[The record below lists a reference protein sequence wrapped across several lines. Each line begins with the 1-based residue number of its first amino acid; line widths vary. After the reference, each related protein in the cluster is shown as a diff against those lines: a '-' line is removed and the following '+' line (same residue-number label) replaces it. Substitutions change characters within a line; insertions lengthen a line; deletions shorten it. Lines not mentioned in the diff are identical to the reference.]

1 MKPGEDIKDIDK
13 SIKNKWRWAWIE
25 DVGSDGKPFGSWCQK
40 LRQPG
45 ACYCTVCA
53 RKLMYGTSGKK
64 VLSRHE
70 LDPVHKATVRAL
82 QHTSRLPGATATA
95 AIPPS
100 MTDRVTDLKIRLC
113 SFIAELDLSFNIA
126 HPLVTLC
133 KKLAEDR
140 PALAHLSVSRQH
152 ASYLLTHGISPEFK
166 KRLSEKLKNA
176 MFSVNIDEATDK
188 SMDRILNVLVRFYD
202 EDAGSVKTQ
211 HLASKKVNIAN
222 ASALMLELNDVLHSY
237 GLEWRQVTSMLLDNC
252 AVMRGKKSGLETL
265 ARKENPNLLDIS
277 GDTVHMVSNAAKA
290 LMSPFQSEVEDFCSD
305 VYYDIEK
312 SPKQKEI
319 FAQFQSLLHL
329 TPKSLIRPISN
340 RFIQMLEVCSRMN
353 ELLDVLVVH
362 YYHVMD
368 ANEEHKYR

>member
-1 MKPGEDIKDIDK
+1 
-13 SIKNKWRWAWIE
+13 
-25 DVGSDGKPFGSWCQK
+25 
-40 LRQPG
+40 
-45 ACYCTVCA
+45 
-53 RKLMYGTSGKK
+53 MYGTSGKK

-95 AIPPS
+95 DIPPS
-100 MTDRVTDLKIRLC
+100 MTDHVTDLKIRLC
-113 SFIAELDLSFNIA
+113 SFIAELDLSFTIA

-166 KRLSEKLKNA
+166 KRLSEKLKNG

-188 SMDRILNVLVRFYD
+188 SMDKILNVLVRFYD

-237 GLEWRQVTSMLLDNC
+237 GLEWRQ
-252 AVMRGKKSGLETL
+252 
-265 ARKENPNLLDIS
+265 
-277 GDTVHMVSNAAKA
+277 
-290 LMSPFQSEVEDFCSD
+290 
-305 VYYDIEK
+305 
-312 SPKQKEI
+312 
-319 FAQFQSLLHL
+319 
-329 TPKSLIRPISN
+329 
-340 RFIQMLEVCSRMN
+340 
-353 ELLDVLVVH
+353 
-362 YYHVMD
+362 
-368 ANEEHKYR
+368 

>member
-1 MKPGEDIKDIDK
+1 
-13 SIKNKWRWAWIE
+13 
-25 DVGSDGKPFGSWCQK
+25 
-40 LRQPG
+40 
-45 ACYCTVCA
+45 
-53 RKLMYGTSGKK
+53 
-64 VLSRHE
+64 
-70 LDPVHKATVRAL
+70 
-82 QHTSRLPGATATA
+82 
-95 AIPPS
+95 
-100 MTDRVTDLKIRLC
+100 
-113 SFIAELDLSFNIA
+113 
-126 HPLVTLC
+126 
-133 KKLAEDR
+133 
-140 PALAHLSVSRQH
+140 
-152 ASYLLTHGISPEFK
+152 
-166 KRLSEKLKNA
+166 
-176 MFSVNIDEATDK
+176 
-188 SMDRILNVLVRFYD
+188 MDRILNVLVRFYD

>member
-1 MKPGEDIKDIDK
+1 
-13 SIKNKWRWAWIE
+13 
-25 DVGSDGKPFGSWCQK
+25 
-40 LRQPG
+40 
-45 ACYCTVCA
+45 
-53 RKLMYGTSGKK
+53 
-64 VLSRHE
+64 
-70 LDPVHKATVRAL
+70 
-82 QHTSRLPGATATA
+82 
-95 AIPPS
+95 
-100 MTDRVTDLKIRLC
+100 
-113 SFIAELDLSFNIA
+113 
-126 HPLVTLC
+126 
-133 KKLAEDR
+133 
-140 PALAHLSVSRQH
+140 
-152 ASYLLTHGISPEFK
+152 
-166 KRLSEKLKNA
+166 
-176 MFSVNIDEATDK
+176 
-188 SMDRILNVLVRFYD
+188 MDRILNVLVRFYD

-368 ANEEHKYR
+368 ANEEHKYRRLLNQVFERHDLTTEEKARIVVLQKEQAAASRTGTQVNQDRKDRISVVISEFERVKVMIDLYRGIFCMTRQTKCNLKCCIC